1 MFKSF
6 QINLLKLGNNIHTEE
21 LVEEWIVSF
30 TKFEIEGVKIEC
42 EKLNVK
48 KSKMTIYCSL

>member
-6 QINLLKLGNNIHTEE
+6 QINLLKLGNNIHAEE

-30 TKFEIEGVKIEC
+30 TKVEIEGVKIEC

>member
-30 TKFEIEGVKIEC
+30 TKVEIEGVKIEC